1 MGRKKY
7 QPTNQSI
14 SQIPGHTAIRKGYE
28 EYSVK
33 GFYEKFGDE
42 YRNPHEAA
50 IGQILQ
56 ISVKNWQ
63 LDLHQVLDL
72 ACGSGEVTLILHDLG
87 AENIDGIDPY
97 TYNAYLKRTGKI
109 AETYTF
115 EEIADGILSDRYYSL
130 IVCSFAL
137 HLVAES
143 RLPTLAYQL
152 SQIADSMVIITPHKR
167 PELKAEWGWIWLDE
181 ILLERVRS
189 RLFSSHRLNRS

>member
-1 MGRKKY
+1 MSRKKERSARRY
-7 QPTNQSI
+7 TSEITCNS
-14 SQIPGHTAIRKGYE
+14 AIRKGYE

-50 IGQILQ
+50 IAQILQ

-63 LDLHQVLDL
+63 LDLHRVLDL
-72 ACGSGEVTLILHDLG
+72 ACGSGEVTLILKSLG

-97 TYNAYLKRTGKI
+97 TYNAYLKRTGKN

-115 EEIADGILSDRYYSL
+115 EEIADGILNNRYYSL

-137 HLVAES
+137 HLVTES
-143 RLPTLAYQL
+143 RLPVLAYQL
-152 SQIADSMVIITPHKR
+152 SQIADAMVIITPHKR
-167 PELKAEWGWIWLDE
+167 PELKAEWGWIGLDE
-181 ILLERVRS
+181 IMVERVRS
-189 RLFSSHRLNRS
+189 RLFYSHR

>member
-1 MGRKKY
+1 MSKKNIK
-7 QPTNQSI
+7 PIGQSPSEI
-14 SQIPGHTAIRKGYE
+14 TSNSAIRKGYE

-56 ISVKNWQ
+56 VSVKNWQ

-72 ACGSGEVTLILHDLG
+72 ACGSGEVTLVLKTLG

-97 TYNAYLKRTGKI
+97 TYNAYGKRTGKT

-115 EEIADGILSDRYYSL
+115 EEIEDGILNNRYYSL

-143 RLPTLAYQL
+143 RLPILAYQL
-152 SQIADSMVIITPHKR
+152 SQIADSMVIITPNKR

-181 ILLERVRS
+181 IIVERVRS
-189 RLFSSHRLNRS
+189 RLFYSHR